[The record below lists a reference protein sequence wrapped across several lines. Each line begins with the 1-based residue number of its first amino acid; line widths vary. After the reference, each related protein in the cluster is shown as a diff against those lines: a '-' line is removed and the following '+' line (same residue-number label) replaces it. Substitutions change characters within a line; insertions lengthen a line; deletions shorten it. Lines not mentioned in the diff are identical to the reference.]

1 VKSRF
6 STLAVLAAVSLGGFV
21 SACGGGSS
29 GDSPTPSA
37 TPMPTPSSAAAITSD
52 TANAKV
58 HITIGSKNFTE
69 QEVLGEIYA
78 QGLRAA
84 GYTVKTRLDVGDQ
97 DATHRALL
105 AGRIDAYPE
114 YTGTALLS
122 FFGMRPG
129 ELPKDPKAAYEA
141 AKQGFAGE
149 DPPLVAFPPTPFSN
163 SNEVAVTRATAQKY
177 RLRRISDLRRAARQL
192 RLYGSPECRRRL
204 DCLRGLEK
212 IYGLRF
218 ASFTPVRLG
227 RRHEVLASGRA
238 DVSIVFTTDPQ
249 IKRRGEVLLVDDKG
263 MFPPYNTTLVA
274 RKELTDAAGP
284 DLAKTVK
291 LLQEQLTDENMQ
303 ELNARVSLDGKPPS
317 EVAREYL
324 QETGLIGA

>member
-1 VKSRF
+1 VSSLFR
-6 STLAVLAAVSLGGFV
+6 TVAVLAAVSLGAFV
-21 SACGGGSS
+21 SGCGGGSS
-29 GDSPTPSA
+29 GGSPTPSA
-37 TPMPTPSSAAAITSD
+37 TPVPTPDSAAAITRD
-52 TANAKV
+52 AANAKV
-58 HITIGSKNFTE
+58 RITIGSKNFTE

-84 GYTVKTRLDVGDQ
+84 GYTVRTRLDVGDQ

-105 AGRIDAYPE
+105 RGRIDAYPE

-129 ELPKDPKAAYEA
+129 ELPKDPKAAFEA
-141 AKQGFAGE
+141 ARQGFARE

-177 RLRRISDLRRAARQL
+177 RLRKISDLRRVAGQL
-192 RLYGSPECRRRL
+192 RLFGSPECRRRL

-218 ASFTPVRLG
+218 KSFTPVRLG
-227 RRHEVLASGRA
+227 RRHEVLATGRA
-238 DVSIVFTTDPQ
+238 DVSIVFTTDAQ
-249 IKRRGEVLLVDDKG
+249 IKRRGEVLLEDDKG

-274 RKELTDAAGP
+274 RQAVADAAGP

-291 LLQEQLTDENMQ
+291 LLQEQLTDDNMR
-303 ELNARVSLDGKPPS
+303 ELNARVSLDGRAPA